1 MQEDMILEKLKDLLP
16 GLNLQIDVDAVTP
29 ASLLAEDLGIDSL
42 RRLLLAV
49 LIEDAFGI
57 EFDVNATYVTV
68 QDVVD
73 SIARSCRAR

>member
-1 MQEDMILEKLKDLLP
+1 MQEDMILEKLKGLLP
-16 GLNLQIDVDAVTP
+16 GLNLQIDADAVTP
-29 ASLLAEDLGIDSL
+29 ASMLAEDLGIDSL